1 MASFLHL
8 HPMKGKEHPCL
19 GSAGN
24 CTQKGRNVSLRPNG
38 EQFSTGEGCS
48 AASTPSSQGPSG
60 LSNGKCCP
68 FKKPGPGFRQRH
80 CLLNYHIQKQWPC
93 QVSLYDCD
101 PYKCQFLVGSEG
113 SNAKS
118 RDLSIAI
125 ISVIRA
131 LSSRF

>member
-24 CTQKGRNVSLRPNG
+24 CTQKGRNVSLGPNG

-118 RDLSIAI
+118 RDLSTAI